1 MTGNGW
7 LRMIA
12 ENPGHSEWY
21 IERFR
26 SMAASGHD
34 LDGEARFVDAIA
46 PRQARILDAGCG
58 PGRVGSRLAA
68 LGHDVVGVDVDPALI
83 AAAETDHPA
92 GTWLTRDLAS
102 LDLTVDG
109 ISEPFDVIVSAGNV
123 MTFLDP
129 LTRRDVLHR
138 LAAHLAPHARLVVG
152 FGAERG
158 YPFERFFAD
167 TDSVGLC
174 SDLTFSTLDMRPF
187 DPTSTFLVAVLTAAE
202 RAA

>member
-12 ENPGHSEWY
+12 ENPGHSDWY

-58 PGRVGSRLAA
+58 PGRVGGRLAT
-68 LGHDVVGVDVDPALI
+68 LGHEVVGVDIDPALI
-83 AAAETDHPA
+83 AAANTDHPA
-92 GTWLTRDLAS
+92 GTWLACDLAG

-109 ISEPFDVIVSAGNV
+109 IVEPFDVIVSAGNV
-123 MTFLDP
+123 MTFLDS
-129 LTRRDVLHR
+129 LTRRDVLQR
-138 LAAHLAPHARLVVG
+138 LAAHLAPQARLVVG
-152 FGAERG
+152 FGADRG
-158 YPFERFFAD
+158 YLFEDFFAD

-174 SDLTFSTLDMRPF
+174 IDLTFSTWDMRRFEPA
-187 DPTSTFLVAVLTAAE
+187 STFLVAVLTVAE
-202 RAA
+202 RAT

>member
-12 ENPGHSEWY
+12 ENPGHSDWY

-26 SMAASGHD
+26 SMAASGDD

-58 PGRVGSRLAA
+58 PGRVGGRLAT
-68 LGHDVVGVDVDPALI
+68 LGHEVVGVDIDPALI
-83 AAAETDHPA
+83 AAAKTDHPA
-92 GTWLTRDLAS
+92 CTWLARDLAG

-109 ISEPFDVIVSAGNV
+109 IVEPFDVIVSAGNV

-129 LTRRDVLHR
+129 LTRRDVLYR
-138 LAAHLAPHARLVVG
+138 LAAHLAPRARLVVG
-152 FGAERG
+152 FGADRG
-158 YPFERFFAD
+158 YAFEDFFAD
-167 TDSVGLC
+167 TESVGLS
-174 SDLTFSTLDMRPF
+174 SDLTLSTWDMRRF
-187 DPTSTFLVAVLTAAE
+187 DPASTFLVAVLSVAE
-202 RAA
+202 RTA